1 MADNKLTISLF
12 GDKYSSAFVKDF
24 NLSSGSS
31 AGENQIVYGASQIN
45 GSIKMYDL
53 NGSILKACEKNKNIA
68 TQDVSISSKYL
79 PWSKFSGKELIY
91 DMSDRMLGLSL
102 ENKYFGSEIDK
113 LQYNGYVCRPYTKNV
128 NARAL
133 LEHILQQ
140 VFPDTIPY
148 CVAAWDFVNG
158 DITEKSNARNLN
170 FLEIDGKT
178 NTIKCFRPSNL
189 MYGVKIKDGL
199 SSDSFFVFYQNK
211 SVTPSGYSFS
221 KLRFVTRKETQDGK
235 IDVSENGLIEA
246 VNINSS
252 GTARFTNSVGAK
264 YFCIEANTD
273 FNYDINN
280 ANGCTLE
287 IQILDVTKALNLS
300 FSSLG
305 KRDSLGFIN
314 LPRLKPMSVR
324 SALSKVGMLGQY
336 TIKEDGTKSL
346 TLCPARTSSE
356 KNTIPDNIV
365 TYPKKWMRTDVE
377 YNPICTNNYDSIDME
392 YDVAKELVESANENI
407 EIRGQDTPDL
417 SIEYYYAGSSG
428 YSNRHAYALI
438 RKKITTTAPIIYKL
452 NNLSVTLNSA
462 GGYLPYSAISSDN
475 SYRNDI
481 KPNEWCD
488 NYYFMG
494 YKSFSDFKERT
505 RYVTTGHGTAQT
517 TSYYAAIEPKDDN
530 TFYLLVCLPVE
541 RPNSL
546 ANAWRIDTISVSAS
560 YNTISYT
567 SKNMLVGNNPISID
581 KNELINS
588 DELAN
593 SLKNNILEDYSTGI
607 EYGSVDMFYG
617 GDNNIVSFEGCEDI
631 NGIPK
636 TWKVVEV
643 TSSYDGTIV
652 KKLKLQQHICT
663 KSLFTAVSDGGLGG
677 GYKYYKEQHANN
689 RSYYIIDL
697 FDSLLPEYRD
707 CTVTFA
713 VGSSDFCTV
722 SGFLKKEVQATVT
735 WGDSNKYCYVSTI
748 LKKNG
753 KRVIRVLFNSLISD
767 SYNDLALKEIL
778 LYS

>member
-1 MADNKLTISLF
+1 MADNKLTIDLF
-12 GDKYSSAFVKDF
+12 GDKFSSAFVRDF
-24 NLSSGSS
+24 NLSSGSN
-31 AGENQIVYGASQIN
+31 ADENQIVYGASQIN

-53 NGSILKACEKNKNIA
+53 NGSILKVCEKNKNI
-68 TQDVSISSKYL
+68 TTPDVGISSKYL
-79 PWSKFSGKELIY
+79 WRSTFLGKELVY
-91 DMSDRMLGLSL
+91 NMNDKMLNLSL
-102 ENKYFGSEIDK
+102 ENKYFGSTIDK

-140 VFPDTIPY
+140 VFADTIPY

-158 DITEKSNARNLN
+158 DITTKSNARNLN
-170 FLEIDGKT
+170 YLEIDGQT
-178 NTIKCFRPSNL
+178 NTIRCFRPSNL

-199 SSDSFFVFYQNK
+199 SDGSFYVFYQNK

-221 KLRFVTRKETQDGK
+221 TLRFVTRKETQDGK
-235 IDVSENGLIEA
+235 IDVSENGLVEA
-246 VNINSS
+246 VNISSS
-252 GTARFTNSVGAK
+252 GMARFSNSAGAK
-264 YFCIEANTD
+264 YFCIEANTAFD
-273 FNYDINN
+273 YDINI

-287 IQILDVTKALNLS
+287 IQILDVTKALNMS
-300 FSSLG
+300 FSSFG
-305 KRDSLGFIN
+305 KRDSLGIIN
-314 LPRLKPMSVR
+314 SPRLEPMSVR
-324 SALSKVGMLGQY
+324 SALSKVGMIGQY
-336 TIKEDGTKSL
+336 TIEEDGTKSL

-365 TYPKKWMRTDVE
+365 NYPKKWMRTDVE

-392 YDVAKELVESANENI
+392 FDVAEEVVEVVNENI

-417 SIEYYYAGSSG
+417 TIEYYYAGSSSD
-428 YSNRHAYALI
+428 SNRHGYALI
-438 RKKITTTAPIIYKL
+438 RKKITTNDPIVYKL

-462 GGYLPYSAISSDN
+462 GGYLPWSAYGADN

-481 KPNEWCD
+481 KPNEWCG

-505 RYVTTGHGTAQT
+505 QYTTTGSGTAYT

-530 TFYLLVCLPVE
+530 TFYLLLCLPVE
-541 RPNSL
+541 RSNSL
-546 ANAWRIDTISVSAS
+546 TNAWRIDTISVSAS

-567 SKNMLVGNNPISID
+567 TKNMLVGNNPITIE

-593 SLKNNILEDYSTGI
+593 ALKTNILDDYRTGI
-607 EYGSVDMFYG
+607 EYGNIDMFYG
-617 GDNNIVSFEGCEDI
+617 GDGSIVSFEGCVDM

-636 TWKVVEV
+636 TWKVTEV
-643 TSSYDGTIV
+643 TSSYEGTIV
-652 KKLKLQQHICT
+652 KKLNLQQHICT
-663 KSLFTAVSDGGLGG
+663 KSLFTAVDDGGLDG
-677 GYKYYKEQHANN
+677 GYKYYKEQHSNN
-689 RSYYIIDL
+689 RSYYYVDL
-697 FDSLLPEYRD
+697 FDELLPEYRD

-713 VGSSDFCTV
+713 VGASDFCTV
-722 SGFLKKEVQATVT
+722 NGFLNKDVQTTVT
-735 WGDSNKYCYVSTI
+735 WGDSSKFCYVST
-748 LKKNG
+748 LVMNG
-753 KRVIRVLFNSLISD
+753 KRVIRVLFNSLITD